1 MDAVTTIRD
10 YLDQANNALEQA
22 VCEAEENES
31 AISARQFER
40 LETAQAMVFDLLNRI
55 EAKLRHAQPETQQN
69 EVQP

>member
-1 MDAVTTIRD
+1 MDALTTIRD

-22 VCEAEENES
+22 VCEAEDES

-40 LETAQAMVFDLLNRI
+40 LETAQAMVFDLLKRI
-55 EAKLRHAQPETQQN
+55 DAKLRHAQAETQQS